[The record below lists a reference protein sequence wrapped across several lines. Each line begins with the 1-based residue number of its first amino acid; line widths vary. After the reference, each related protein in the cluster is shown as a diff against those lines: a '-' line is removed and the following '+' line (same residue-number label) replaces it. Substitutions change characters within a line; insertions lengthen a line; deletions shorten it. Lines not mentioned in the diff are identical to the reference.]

1 MGEGDNVVFYQPYKY
16 SSLTT
21 LQGVGKMHGARRV
34 IAFCLMTAV
43 LPTILLIIPL
53 YLRHSVY
60 TDVVYAVAES
70 DVVEMGNGISTVF
83 CQEHSLR
90 MNSTFSAF
98 QMTGT
103 PEISETNRKH
113 IQLKKSMTLPDDT
126 LEYWGFYLLSGSTVN
141 LSVCARYDGA
151 HILVVSGDK
160 VLHNCGPTAPGTAG
174 TPHMAQGRGQV
185 VVTYEGAAQ
194 EIVHSDS
201 TAYRNEHAA
210 FTRDE
215 SRDEIENH
223 GGEIEDDIGEIK
235 HHAEETTTR
244 KQRHQRTRRKH
255 YRDFSSDPES
265 NITDA
270 QVRKRSLEDVLNNK
284 QQSDLIR
291 RKRKAEAIPKI
302 KLDGGIAHGGNAINF
317 TKKEN
322 DSSISSFEQNLLTCH
337 DGRILLHKEFSPSE
351 QCVNFNYLF
360 NNHSHLQTTHEVVKN
375 GYYYYIFYSD
385 NDFRDNS
392 IHAIFDI
399 YKPTYQY
406 VNYSKGCINVTECT
420 FPIKMFSDDMVV
432 VEVPTRDGIEH
443 ESDDITHLI
452 STCHPRTA
460 VYAVFPVTVLFLI
473 LGCAFL

>member
-1 MGEGDNVVFYQPYKY
+1 
-16 SSLTT
+16 
-21 LQGVGKMHGARRV
+21 MHGARRV
-34 IAFCLMTAV
+34 IAFCFMTAV

-60 TDVVYAVAES
+60 VDVIYAVAES
-70 DVVEMGNGISTVF
+70 DVVEMGNGISTIF

-98 QMTGT
+98 QMSGV
-103 PEISETNRKH
+103 PEISTTNRKH
-113 IQLKKSMTLPDDT
+113 LQLKKSMTLPDDT
-126 LEYWGFYLLSGSTVN
+126 LEYWGFYLPSGSTVN

-160 VLHNCGPTAPGTAG
+160 ILHTCGPIKPGAQ

-194 EIVHSDS
+194 EIIHSDS
-201 TAYRNEHAA
+201 SAYKTEYRPFKGQKNE
-210 FTRDE
+210 E
-215 SRDEIENH
+215 SENH
-223 GGEIEDDIGEIK
+223 GGEVEDEFETGRLGTTGEPIAK
-235 HHAEETTTR
+235 IR
-244 KQRHQRTRRKH
+244 KQRHQKARRKH
-255 YRDFSSDPES
+255 NEL
-265 NITDA
+265 DA
-270 QVRKRSLEDVLNNK
+270 DVYEDDTKIRKRSLENLLNYNDRE
-284 QQSDLIR
+284 SYLR
-291 RKRKAEAIPKI
+291 RKRRAEAVPKI
-302 KLDGGIAHGGNAINF
+302 KLDGGIAHGGDAINF

-351 QCVNFNYLF
+351 LCTSFNYLE
-360 NNHSHLQTTHEVVKN
+360 NNHSHLQTTHQVVKN

-406 VNYSKGCINVTECT
+406 VNYSKGCINVTECR
-420 FPIKMFSDDMVV
+420 FPIGMFSDDMVV

-460 VYAVFPVTVLFLI
+460 VYAIFPVTVLFLI